1 MEFDPSHSS
10 LPSDTQ
16 RPQGPR
22 SKNSTQQPVP
32 PFQSWCRWTEW
43 SRKALEPRGE
53 RRTGREVN
61 GGPTLLTVA
70 CPSTGHSR
78 LEGRR
83 TIDPKAK
90 EETGFQG
97 PGCAVNT
104 ATGPGDG
111 EVMGESTRVCGVL
124 GNRSDRGQS
133 WFSERSL
140 LLVTFQRQ
148 HRSLVVLHLKICIC
162 VLRVQVPAC
171 LGMCVCASIARSSSD
186 STGHMRAASVLF
198 IRQVQMEFY
207 PPGSE
212 SPSIWKL
219 FKYIH
224 CTYIPCGNVS
234 CKINIY
240 SITSLLTE
248 NSKAL
253 TSSTP
258 TAWLLSGPSL

>member
-1 MEFDPSHSS
+1 MSEIWDFLLASKQALQRWKGGAVEFDPSHSS

-22 SKNSTQQPVP
+22 SKNSIQQPVP

-61 GGPTLLTVA
+61 AGPTWLTVA
-70 CPSTGHSR
+70 CPSAGHSR
-78 LEGRR
+78 QEGRR

-133 WFSERSL
+133 
-140 LLVTFQRQ
+140 
-148 HRSLVVLHLKICIC
+148 LHTHTHPQTCRHLHT
-162 VLRVQVPAC
+162 Q
-171 LGMCVCASIARSSSD
+171 
-186 STGHMRAASVLF
+186 
-198 IRQVQMEFY
+198 
-207 PPGSE
+207 
-212 SPSIWKL
+212 
-219 FKYIH
+219 
-224 CTYIPCGNVS
+224 
-234 CKINIY
+234 
-240 SITSLLTE
+240 
-248 NSKAL
+248 
-253 TSSTP
+253 P
-258 TAWLLSGPSL
+258 TNAYF

>member
-22 SKNSTQQPVP
+22 SKNSIQQPVP

-61 GGPTLLTVA
+61 AGPTWLTVA
-70 CPSTGHSR
+70 CPSAGHSR
-78 LEGRR
+78 QEGRR

-124 GNRSDRGQS
+124 ANHFRTMIKGHCTQHESPQITGGSRTMGSSHPVCHKPCMDPGAAGHGS
-133 WFSERSL
+133 SLVSL
-140 LLVTFQRQ
+140 LAQ
-148 HRSLVVLHLKICIC
+148 S
-162 VLRVQVPAC
+162 AE
-171 LGMCVCASIARSSSD
+171 G
-186 STGHMRAASVLF
+186 
-198 IRQVQMEFY
+198 
-207 PPGSE
+207 
-212 SPSIWKL
+212 
-219 FKYIH
+219 
-224 CTYIPCGNVS
+224 
-234 CKINIY
+234 
-240 SITSLLTE
+240 
-248 NSKAL
+248 
-253 TSSTP
+253 
-258 TAWLLSGPSL
+258 